1 MPTRHVAEKK
11 SASAPKLQRS
21 NTVAVGGGDKSKKIS
36 KPKKKE
42 GSKKGG
48 AAGLK
53 PGKQAPPVASP
64 PRGAPA
70 PPQPVPALA
79 RSSSLSMLSSHNS
92 RSSRDAPLKEANDLN
107 IWRGGGAGSWE
118 VNRKAF
124 SAAQMNTEGQSE
136 HDEKE
141 AWKQSGHGEWSH
153 ITADSAYSAQAS
165 DFRDAGGSGWGGG
178 VAGGWSTMDNTDGGW
193 SDDGRNQTSSAFL
206 PDSPQGSRAESGK
219 PNTAAGS
226 GYGYSSTAR
235 SPTRSDEGNRLA
247 PEEPDEPPPR
257 RRERVMRPVEKPI
270 TPVTEKRIPLVQR
283 PWTSPVSYG
292 GTFALATDK
301 NEEMTPP
308 AIPLRPST
316 SQARLSASSKSGG
329 WTSPLTD
336 SALSAQVKGRAVVA
350 PILRLSCPEDSIYSQ
365 QMKPNAWKGLS
376 GVVGVAPVA
385 REHWYK
391 LMTAGAMSEDPSIL
405 PSSRGLL
412 KRSAN
417 ASSYLRASERRAAS
431 VNTVAF
437 QIANAPSNS
446 CSWRPPHFLSMYAP
460 QPASKRPLQ
469 KRVWLHAS
477 AAAAGDRLQAR
488 NAPNRERQ
496 RLAMSR
502 PHSCGSICVEAEMGS
517 AGHPEVRLTAS

>member
-1 MPTRHVAEKK
+1 M
-11 SASAPKLQRS
+11 
-21 NTVAVGGGDKSKKIS
+21 
-36 KPKKKE
+36 
-42 GSKKGG
+42 
-48 AAGLK
+48 
-53 PGKQAPPVASP
+53 
-64 PRGAPA
+64 
-70 PPQPVPALA
+70 
-79 RSSSLSMLSSHNS
+79 
-92 RSSRDAPLKEANDLN
+92 N
-107 IWRGGGAGSWE
+107 IWRGGGAGSRE

-136 HDEKE
+136 HDEK

-270 TPVTEKRIPLVQR
+270 TPVRVKRIPLVQR
-283 PWTSPVSYG
+283 PGSCNYG
-292 GTFALATDK
+292 GTFAPTDK
-301 NEEMTPP
+301 NGEMTPP
-308 AIPLRPST
+308 AITPAIHFA
-316 SQARLSASSKSGG
+316 SQTKCELKSGG

-365 QMKPNAWKGLS
+365 QMAECLEGAIWCR
-376 GVVGVAPVA
+376 GVAPVA

-391 LMTAGAMSEDPSIL
+391 LMTAGAM
-405 PSSRGLL
+405 
-412 KRSAN
+412 
-417 ASSYLRASERRAAS
+417 
-431 VNTVAF
+431 
-437 QIANAPSNS
+437 
-446 CSWRPPHFLSMYAP
+446 
-460 QPASKRPLQ
+460 
-469 KRVWLHAS
+469 
-477 AAAAGDRLQAR
+477 
-488 NAPNRERQ
+488 
-496 RLAMSR
+496 
-502 PHSCGSICVEAEMGS
+502 
-517 AGHPEVRLTAS
+517 